1 MVHFVGA
8 FKSESF
14 LGGTEIWSILWGAL
28 KNGPF
33 CGGTVVH
40 FFEGTEK
47 FSILGVHLKVVLFV
61 SEFNM
66 HDRGDCQIKNA
77 FVFSHMR
84 NGGCTCAVIALDST
98 GI

>member
-1 MVHFVGA
+1 MVHFVG
-8 FKSESF
+8 
-14 LGGTEIWSILWGAL
+14 GTEKWSVLWGHL
-28 KNGPF
+28 R
-33 CGGTVVH
+33 VVH

-77 FVFSHMR
+77 FVFSHTR